1 MSLTLKL
8 LAVLPRKAL
17 SHFVGYLVH
26 LESPQWFSHWLK
38 SRLIKS
44 LKINPSEAEFDLDHY
59 VSFGAFFS
67 RRLKPGARPIS
78 SSQFVSPCDG
88 QLQSFEEITSGKL
101 LQAKGIEYSL
111 NDFLGSSEGMEKYLG
126 GTAITIYLAPDNYH
140 RVHYPI
146 DMSVLKSQ
154 KVAGDLW
161 PVNKQSVNA
170 IHPLFCLNERWI
182 VEGEVKDKGQLAI
195 VMVGATNVGKM
206 ELFHLDVNQFSE
218 GDVIHLHEN
227 EIARKKGEELGVF
240 HMGSTVILLL
250 DRNLSDHCK
259 MNLHEGPVV
268 CSESIGD

>member
-8 LAVLPRKAL
+8 LAVLPRKTL

-26 LESPQWFSHWLK
+26 LESPQWFSLWLK
-38 SRLIKS
+38 NKLIKS
-44 LKINPSEAEFDLDHY
+44 LRIDPNEAEFSLDHY
-59 VSFGAFFS
+59 ASFGAFFS
-67 RRLKPGARPIS
+67 RRLKSGARPIS
-78 SSQFVSPCDG
+78 SSQIVSPCDG
-88 QLQSFEEITSGKL
+88 QLQSFQEITSDKL

-111 NDFLGSSEGMEKYLG
+111 NDFLGSSDSAERYLG
-126 GTAITIYLAPDNYH
+126 GSAITIYLAPDNYH

-146 DMSVLKSQ
+146 DMSVCKSQ

-170 IHPLFCLNERWI
+170 IHPLFCLNERWV
-182 VEGEVKDKGQLAI
+182 VEGEVQDKGYLAV

-206 ELFHLDVNQFSE
+206 ELFHLDEKQFSE
-218 GDVIHLHEN
+218 GDVTHLHEN
-227 EIARKKGEELGVF
+227 KITRKKGDELGVF

-268 CSESIGD
+268 CNERLGD